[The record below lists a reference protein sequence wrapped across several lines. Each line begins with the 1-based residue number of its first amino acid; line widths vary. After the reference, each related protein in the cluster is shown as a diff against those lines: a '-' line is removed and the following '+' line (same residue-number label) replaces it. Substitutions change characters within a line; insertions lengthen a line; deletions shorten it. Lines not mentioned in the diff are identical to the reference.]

1 MADECLSL
9 EGLDDP
15 AADDLIATVK
25 DRGLTRTQRTLRNME
40 MDAQGFCAERL
51 NSSRCGRRG
60 VANLHVDIVQGGKEA
75 TVEEVK
81 ICHIAAGAKE

>member
-60 VANLHVDIVQGGKEA
+60 VANLHVDIGRGFKEA
-75 TVEEVK
+75 AVEEVK
-81 ICHIAAGAKE
+81 IFYITTRTKQ